1 MYQNARKQ
9 EILTIL
15 SKQTYATVEFLSKT
29 LHASPSSIR
38 RDLTALENEG
48 LITRSYGGAELPNA
62 QKHFVPF
69 SSRRHQNSDI
79 KRQMAEKAVTFLES
93 GDVIFL
99 DDSSSAYFVAEKL
112 IGMKDI
118 IVVTSSIDVL
128 FLLSHSDIKTYSVG
142 GLIDPE
148 NRTCLVGSF
157 AADMIASIRA
167 DWCIFSVKSLD
178 SDGTLSDCVEEG
190 VSVLKHMLSVSRK
203 KMFLCDNSKLGTRS
217 MFVQCKIDELDVVI
231 SDSDLPSFLST
242 PAENTTFIT
251 V

>member
-9 EILTIL
+9 EILSIL
-15 SKQTYATVEFLSKT
+15 TKRTYATVAALSKE
-29 LHASPSSIR
+29 LHTSPSSIR
-38 RDLTALENEG
+38 RDLSQMETEG
-48 LITRSYGGAELPNA
+48 LVVRSYGGVELPNA

-112 IGMKDI
+112 IAMKDI
-118 IVVTSSIDVL
+118 TVVTSSIDVL
-128 FLLSHSDIKTYSVG
+128 FLLSQSDIKTYSVG

-148 NRTCLVGSF
+148 NRTCLVGSY
-157 AADMIASIRA
+157 ATEMIRSIRA

-178 SDGTLSDCVEEG
+178 TDGTLTDCVEEG
-190 VSVLKHMLSVSRK
+190 VAVLKNMLAVSK
-203 KMFLCDNSKLGTRS
+203 KTMFLCDNSKLGTRS
-217 MFVQCKIDELDVVI
+217 MFVQCMINDLDIVI
-231 SDSDLPSFLST
+231 SDSDLPSFLNIKT
-242 PAENTTFIT
+242 EKTKFIP

>member
-9 EILTIL
+9 EILSIL
-15 SKQTYATVEFLSKT
+15 TKQTYASVEHLAKT

-38 RDLTALENEG
+38 RDLSSLESEG
-48 LITRSYGGAELPNA
+48 LVVRSYGGVELPNA

-79 KRQMAEKAVTFLES
+79 KRLMAEKAVTFLES

-99 DDSSSAYFVAEKL
+99 DDSSSAYFVAERL
-112 IGMKDI
+112 LGMKDI
-118 IVVTSSIDVL
+118 TVVTSSIDVL
-128 FLLSHSDIKTYSVG
+128 FLLSQSDIKTYSVG

-148 NRTCLVGSF
+148 NRTCLVGNY
-157 AADMIASIRA
+157 AAEMIRSIRA

-178 SDGTLSDCVEEG
+178 ADGTLSDCVEEG
-190 VSVLKHMLSVSRK
+190 VAVLKNMLSVSK
-203 KMFLCDNSKLGTRS
+203 KAMFLCDNSKLGTRS
-217 MFVQCKIDELDVVI
+217 MFVQCMIEDLDVVI
-231 SDSDLPSFLST
+231 SDSNLPAFLDVQSEKT
-242 PAENTTFIT
+242 QFIK